1 MKEQST
7 LQGWLMKQ
15 KHGLCRTWTRRYF
28 VLSGRQLYYYRHEE
42 LDHSPQNV
50 IDLDYYSIST
60 KKNVKRQC
68 TFVLVA
74 DEHRML
80 PDYYLQAESEEQL
93 EIWVNHLQQHMTTG
107 SVLDK
112 WLERLDINSQENPSS
127 SLHTSQQQQQS
138 SFMDSPPHLRS
149 HRSVESIHTIGSVP
163 SSSMMIPRSS
173 FTNDRRP
180 SYQSTHS
187 NTSTTSHNSIST
199 CTTINTS
206 SSTTNTNTT
215 IKHRSSNHNLK
226 QNKLFST
233 RLFSKKNN
241 SNNQLLL
248 SSSSSSLLS
257 SPTPIDVATISTPS
271 LSTLATTNH
280 PPPSMNPHQ
289 HPLTTSLDLD
299 HYHHPVEFNPSPH
312 HSFLKKEKVSRR
324 ISFHLDHLKN
334 HHYKNHHLIT
344 STSIDPTLS
353 SSSSSSLMD
362 KPYYYSSSESCS
374 STTSSSYQ
382 QQQQQQQPIVTP
394 IIHPSEYNHDDDPE
408 VRFKL
413 RQQQQKEINL
423 VLSQSVSTK

>member
-1 MKEQST
+1 MSN
-7 LQGWLMKQ
+7 
-15 KHGLCRTWTRRYF
+15 
-28 VLSGRQLYYYRHEE
+28 
-42 LDHSPQNV
+42 SPQNV

-80 PDYYLQAESEEQL
+80 PDYYLQADSEEQL
-93 EIWVNHLQQHMTTG
+93 ELWVGHLQQHMTTG

-112 WLERLDINSQENPSS
+112 WLERLDINSQDTPSS
-127 SLHTSQQQQQS
+127 SLHVPPNSSHQQQIL
-138 SFMDSPPHLRS
+138 DHHHHHHLRT
-149 HRSVESIHTIGSVP
+149 HRSVESIHTLGSLP
-163 SSSMMIPRSS
+163 SSSMIIQRTS

-187 NTSTTSHNSIST
+187 NTSTTSHNSVST
-199 CTTINTS
+199 CATVNT
-206 SSTTNTNTT
+206 SSTTNT
-215 IKHRSSNHNLK
+215 IQHRQSNHNLK

-233 RLFSKKNN
+233 RLFSKKNSNSN
-241 SNNQLLL
+241 SNNLS

-271 LSTLATTNH
+271 LSMLATTTN
-280 PPPSMNPHQ
+280 PSSSFSSSPGH
-289 HPLTTSLDLD
+289 HTTSLDLD
-299 HYHHPVEFNPSPH
+299 HHPIELNPHPH
-312 HSFLKKEKVSRR
+312 HQFLKKEKVNRR

-334 HHYKNHHLIT
+334 HHHKNNNQHQHQVT
-344 STSIDPTLS
+344 IDPIIS

-362 KPYYYSSSESCS
+362 KPYYSSSESCS
-374 STTSSSYQ
+374 STSSYNPN
-382 QQQQQQQPIVTP
+382 QQPLVTP

-413 RQQQQKEINL
+413 RQQQQKEMNL